1 MRLQKSMILDLTERR
16 CPSQES
22 SFRIQF
28 FLFEFNYLNL
38 YISFDCSLFI
48 TFLWLH
54 FMLSPYLQCSPL
66 TPFVNYTLA
75 LSVKDTMVLTFLF
88 PWYSWHLRTS
98 SASASAWIADGNL
111 LWQSEIFILS
121 NENHIIHAS
130 EHQYSRCTRWY
141 KEITSGC
148 FGVMDRWSNKDAL
161 CIDYDV
167 THLIPT

>member
-28 FLFEFNYLNL
+28 FLFEFNYLNV

-75 LSVKDTMVLTFLF
+75 LSVKDTMVLTFLSF
-88 PWYSWHLRTS
+88 HDILGTCGPRQRQRQRELPMATCCGKAKFLYWVMRTILFMPVSINTQDVRGGTRRSQVAALASWTGE
-98 SASASAWIADGNL
+98 ATKMP
-111 LWQSEIFILS
+111 
-121 NENHIIHAS
+121 
-130 EHQYSRCTRWY
+130 Y
-141 KEITSGC
+141 
-148 FGVMDRWSNKDAL
+148 AL
-161 CIDYDV
+161 
-167 THLIPT
+167 TTTWLI